1 MLRRIGL
8 SFHKS
13 KLNSLLEANRI
24 VKNLNL
30 QLQKK
35 NVIMRMS
42 IYEKENINKENFPS
56 RFSYQRIK
64 DLDEVSM
71 HLTSSCSLIKSI
83 ASSIVFNGA
92 KEISV
97 NGILFDFLKY
107 APFQKG
113 DGKEKKFV

>member
-1 MLRRIGL
+1 
-8 SFHKS
+8 
-13 KLNSLLEANRI
+13 
-24 VKNLNL
+24 
-30 QLQKK
+30 
-35 NVIMRMS
+35 MS
-42 IYEKENINKENFPS
+42 IYKKENINKENFPS
-56 RFSYQRIK
+56 SVIK

-83 ASSIVFNGA
+83 ASSIVLNGA
-92 KEISV
+92 KETSV

>member
-8 SFHKS
+8 SFHKL
-13 KLNSLLEANRI
+13 KLNSLQKANRI
-24 VKNLNL
+24 VKNWNL

-42 IYEKENINKENFPS
+42 IYEKENINKENFPRS
-56 RFSYQRIK
+56 VIK

-92 KEISV
+92 KETSV
-97 NGILFDFLKY
+97 NGILFDFQKY
-107 APFQKG
+107 ASFQKG
-113 DGKEKKFV
+113 DGKEK